1 MLASR
6 APAPGDLRLV
16 QEFENTADLEQGT
29 DQLGTPESLAAWL
42 DEAGLLDD
50 GAPALTS
57 DDVERAV
64 AVREAVRALLFANNG
79 ADPDPGA
86 VETLNRLADGARLR
100 VRFDADAR
108 ATLVPACNGVD
119 AAIGRLLAAINAA
132 MTDGTWARLK
142 ACRDDVCQWAFYDH
156 SKNRSGAWCTMASCG
171 NRSKARAYRERQAT

>member
-29 DQLGTPESLAAWL
+29 DQFGTPEGLADWL
-42 DEAGLLDD
+42 RGNGLLDE
-50 GAPALTS
+50 GATLAGG
-57 DDVERAV
+57 DVERAV

-79 ADPDPGA
+79 ADADPGA

-100 VRFDADAR
+100 VRFDLGGR
-108 ATLVPACNGVD
+108 AALVPACDGVD

-142 ACRDDVCQWAFYDH
+142 ACRDDGCQWAFYDH
-156 SKNRSGAWCTMASCG
+156 SKNRSGAWCSMASCG
-171 NRSKARAYRERQAT
+171 NRSKARSYRERQAT